1 MKSAIVY
8 FSATG
13 VTKKLAECLA
23 QLTSSELLEIVPK
36 DLYSKEDL
44 DWRNKESRSS
54 IEMADRSSR
63 PELASSSPIEKLE
76 QYELIFLGFPIWW
89 GVAPT
94 IVNTF
99 LEQNDLENKKIA
111 LFATSE
117 ESGMGETKEALEESL
132 PHMHCLG
139 EKRFGQ
145 EFSKEE
151 IAEWVNSL
159 DL

>member
-63 PELASSSPIEKLE
+63 PELSTSGPLEKLK

-132 PHMHCLG
+132 PHMNCVG

-145 EFSKEE
+145 AFTKEE
-151 IAEWVNSL
+151 ISEWVTSL